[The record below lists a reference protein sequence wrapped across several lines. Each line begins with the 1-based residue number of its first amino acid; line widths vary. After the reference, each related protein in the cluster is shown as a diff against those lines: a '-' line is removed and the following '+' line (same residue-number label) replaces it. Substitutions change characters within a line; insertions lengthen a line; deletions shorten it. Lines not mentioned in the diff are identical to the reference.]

1 MSYALLVSALFMFLS
16 ILVSVANGNDS
27 ALAALMISFT
37 LTFTVG
43 IFPFFFVRKTSAIN
57 LKEGYL
63 IIVLSWILS
72 FIFGMLP
79 YALWGGPFTIVNA
92 WFESVSGFTTTG
104 ATILEDVESLPNSLI
119 FWRSSTHFIG
129 GLGVVVFLLLI
140 IPSSSQMK
148 LRLTNLELSSLS
160 KSGYRSGSGKI
171 VYIFTYVYFG
181 MAVASFLLYML
192 AGMSPFDAVNHAMS
206 VTATGGF
213 STRNL
218 SIGSYNSIPIDLIT
232 MFFMLLSSVHF
243 GMTYV
248 AIITKSLKPFRNE
261 VFKFYVWHLLIVSM
275 IVSVSLKIQG
285 VEHAWGQAF
294 LSGSFHVL
302 SYASTSGFGIGDNS
316 TWPVLPSVMLVFA
329 GITCGMAGS
338 TSGGIKCDRVLVLL
352 KEIKYRLR
360 CMLHPASVNE
370 VRVNGR
376 VVNQEVI
383 APHILYLA
391 LYLLLIIFSL
401 ALNLLFNPHNTNA
414 VAATFTS
421 LSNVG
426 PSVGELGAVGNFN
439 AEPVGSKIMYT
450 IDMFLGRVEIY
461 PVLAVV
467 MMVFSKRS
475 KSWTAA
481 VFSTGVSGNTS
492 HTR

>member
-1 MSYALLVSALFMFLS
+1 MNIKVISRYVGYALLVSALFMFLS

-261 VFKFYVWHLLIVSM
+261 VFKFYVWNLLIVSM

-391 LYLLLIIFSL
+391 LFLLLIIFSL

-475 KSWTAA
+475 K
-481 VFSTGVSGNTS
+481 
-492 HTR
+492 

>member
-1 MSYALLVSALFMFLS
+1 MNIKVISRYVGYALLVSALFMFLS
-16 ILVSVANGNDS
+16 ILVSVASGNDS
-27 ALAALMISFT
+27 ALAALLISFS

-43 IFPFFFVRKTSAIN
+43 IFPFIFVRRTASIN
-57 LKEGYL
+57 LKEGYM

-79 YALWGGPFTIVNA
+79 YALWGGPFTVANA

-104 ATILEDVESLPNSLI
+104 ATILEDVESLPNSLL

-148 LRLTNLELSSLS
+148 LRLTNLELSSLT
-160 KSGYRSGSGKI
+160 KSGYRAGSSKM
-171 VYIFTYVYFG
+171 VYIFTSVYFG
-181 MAVASFLLYML
+181 MALASFILYML
-192 AGMSPFDAVNHAMS
+192 AGMSPFDAINHAMS
-206 VTATGGF
+206 VSATGGF
-213 STRNL
+213 STRNM
-218 SIGSYNSIPIDLIT
+218 SIGAFDSVPIDLIT
-232 MFFMLLSSVHF
+232 MLFMLLSSIHF

-248 AIITKSLKPFRNE
+248 AIITRSLKPFRNE
-261 VFKFYVWHLLIVSM
+261 VFRFYIWMLMVVGI
-275 IVSVSLKIQG
+275 IVSVSLKVQG
-285 VEHAWGQAF
+285 VEQSWGQAF
-294 LSGSFHVL
+294 LSGNFHVL
-302 SYASTSGFGIGDNS
+302 SYASTTGFGIGDNS
-316 TWPVLPSVMLVFA
+316 TWPVLPSVMLVFV

-338 TSGGIKCDRVLVLL
+338 TTGGIKSDRVLLL
-352 KEIKYRLR
+352 LREIKYRLQ
-360 CMLHPASVNE
+360 CLLHPASVNE

-376 VVNQEVI
+376 VVRQEDI
-383 APHILYLA
+383 APPILYLA

-401 ALNLLFNPHNTNA
+401 ATNLLFNPHNTNA

-439 AEPVGSKIMYT
+439 AEPLGSKIIYT

-461 PVLAVV
+461 PVLAVA
-467 MMVFSKRS
+467 MMLFSRRS
-475 KSWTAA
+475 K
-481 VFSTGVSGNTS
+481 
-492 HTR
+492 

>member
-1 MSYALLVSALFMFLS
+1 MNIKVISRYVGYALLVSALFMFLS

-129 GLGVVVFLLLI
+129 GLGVVVVLLLI

-261 VFKFYVWHLLIVSM
+261 VFKFYVWNLLIVSM

-285 VEHAWGQAF
+285 VEQAWGQAF

-475 KSWTAA
+475 K
-481 VFSTGVSGNTS
+481 
-492 HTR
+492 